1 MKVPLQTKKHLL
13 NNILDVKTKL
23 KTHMEQNESNLSF
36 DQLPKAVG
44 ELLTK
49 VDYVISRLDEKK
61 EADDSSQTQDDDQMM
76 TMDEACQFIGKK
88 RSTMYSLTSERR
100 IPYRKRG
107 NKLYFFKKE
116 LVEWI
121 QSGGAYDKPYT
132 LSEQEQAEFD
142 AHLEELREKKRHKP
156 LSLTES
162 SDAQA
167 ASL

>member
-1 MKVPLQTKKHLL
+1 
-13 NNILDVKTKL
+13 
-23 KTHMEQNESNLSF
+23 MEQNESNLSF

-61 EADDSSQTQDDDQMM
+61 EADV
-76 TMDEACQFIGKK
+76 
-88 RSTMYSLTSERR
+88 YSLTSERR

-142 AHLEELREKKRHKP
+142 AHLEQMREKKRHKP
-156 LSLTES
+156 
-162 SDAQA
+162 A
-167 ASL
+167 AVQQQ

>member
-1 MKVPLQTKKHLL
+1 MDNAT
-13 NNILDVKTKL
+13 N
-23 KTHMEQNESNLSF
+23 NLSF

-61 EADDSSQTQDDDQMM
+61 DADGASPNQDDDQMM
-76 TMDEACQFIGKK
+76 TMEEACQFIGKK

-142 AHLEELREKKRHKP
+142 AHLEQLCERKRHKP
-156 LSLTES
+156 LSLTEAA
-162 SDAQA
+162 DAQA
-167 ASL
+167 ARL

>member
-1 MKVPLQTKKHLL
+1 MMPGKLPLLKKHRTKKHLL
-13 NNILDVKTKL
+13 NDILDVKTKL

-61 EADDSSQTQDDDQMM
+61 GADAASPIQDDDQMM

-142 AHLEELREKKRHKP
+142 AHLEQMREKKRHKP
-156 LSLTES
+156 
-162 SDAQA
+162 A
-167 ASL
+167 AVQQQ

>member
-1 MKVPLQTKKHLL
+1 
-13 NNILDVKTKL
+13 
-23 KTHMEQNESNLSF
+23 MEQNESNLSF

-61 EADDSSQTQDDDQMM
+61 DAAEASENTNDDQMM

-121 QSGGAYDKPYT
+121 QSGGASNSACSC
-132 LSEQEQAEFD
+132 SE
-142 AHLEELREKKRHKP
+142 
-156 LSLTES
+156 SV
-162 SDAQA
+162 
-167 ASL
+167 

>member
-1 MKVPLQTKKHLL
+1 
-13 NNILDVKTKL
+13 
-23 KTHMEQNESNLSF
+23 MEQNESNLSF

-61 EADDSSQTQDDDQMM
+61 EADGSSPTLDDDQMM

-107 NKLYFFKKE
+107 NKLYFSRRNSLSGFRAE
-116 LVEWI
+116 GHTTSLI
-121 QSGGAYDKPYT
+121 PSPSRNRQSSMHIWSRYVRRNGTSQLPSSNNDSYFRRWDMT
-132 LSEQEQAEFD
+132 V
-142 AHLEELREKKRHKP
+142 P
-156 LSLTES
+156 LPH
-162 SDAQA
+162 
-167 ASL
+167 

>member
-1 MKVPLQTKKHLL
+1 MMPGKLPLLKKHRTKKHLL
-13 NNILDVKTKL
+13 NDILDVKTKL

-61 EADDSSQTQDDDQMM
+61 EADGSSPTLDDDQMM

-121 QSGGAYDKPYT
+121 QSGGADDKPYT

-142 AHLEELREKKRHKP
+142 AHLEQMREKKRHKP
-156 LSLTES
+156 
-162 SDAQA
+162 A
-167 ASL
+167 AVQQQ

>member
-1 MKVPLQTKKHLL
+1 
-13 NNILDVKTKL
+13 
-23 KTHMEQNESNLSF
+23 MEQNESNLSF

-61 EADDSSQTQDDDQMM
+61 EADDSSPTQDDDQMM
-76 TMDEACQFIGKK
+76 TME

-142 AHLEELREKKRHKP
+142 THLEQMREKKRHKP
-156 LSLTES
+156 
-162 SDAQA
+162 A
-167 ASL
+167 AVQQQ

>member
-1 MKVPLQTKKHLL
+1 MDNVT
-13 NNILDVKTKL
+13 N
-23 KTHMEQNESNLSF
+23 NLSF

-61 EADDSSQTQDDDQMM
+61 DADGASPTQDDDQMM
-76 TMDEACQFIGKK
+76 TMEEACQFIGKK

-116 LVEWI
+116 LLEWI

-132 LSEQEQAEFD
+132 LSEQEQAEFV
-142 AHLEELREKKRHKP
+142 AHLEQMREKKRHKP
-156 LSLTES
+156 MTIQK
-162 SDAQA
+162 DN
-167 ASL
+167 

>member
-1 MKVPLQTKKHLL
+1 
-13 NNILDVKTKL
+13 
-23 KTHMEQNESNLSF
+23 MEQNENNLSF

-61 EADDSSQTQDDDQMM
+61 EADGSSPTLDDDQMM

-107 NKLYFFKKE
+107 NKLYFFKK
-116 LVEWI
+116 
-121 QSGGAYDKPYT
+121 
-132 LSEQEQAEFD
+132 
-142 AHLEELREKKRHKP
+142 
-156 LSLTES
+156 
-162 SDAQA
+162 
-167 ASL
+167 

>member
-61 EADDSSQTQDDDQMM
+61 EADDSSPTQDDDQMM

-88 RSTMYSLTSERR
+88 RSTMFSLTSERR

-142 AHLEELREKKRHKP
+142 AHLEQMREKKRHKP
-156 LSLTES
+156 
-162 SDAQA
+162 A
-167 ASL
+167 AVQQQ

>member
-1 MKVPLQTKKHLL
+1 MYRTKKHLL
-13 NNILDVKTKL
+13 NDILDVKIKL

-61 EADDSSQTQDDDQMM
+61 DADGSSPTQDDDQMM

-116 LVEWI
+116 LVDWI

-142 AHLEELREKKRHKP
+142 AHLEQMREKKRHKP
-156 LSLTES
+156 
-162 SDAQA
+162 A
-167 ASL
+167 AIQQQ

>member
-1 MKVPLQTKKHLL
+1 M
-13 NNILDVKTKL
+13 
-23 KTHMEQNESNLSF
+23 
-36 DQLPKAVG
+36 
-44 ELLTK
+44 
-49 VDYVISRLDEKK
+49 DYVISRLDEKK
-61 EADDSSQTQDDDQMM
+61 EADGSSPTPDDDQMM

-121 QSGGAYDKPYT
+121 QSGGNKLYFFKKELIEWIQSGGAYDKPYT

-142 AHLEELREKKRHKP
+142 AHLEQIRKKKRHKP
-156 LSLTES
+156 ATI
-162 SDAQA
+162 QQNK
-167 ASL
+167 

>member
-1 MKVPLQTKKHLL
+1 MPGKLPLLKKHRTKKHLL
-13 NNILDVKTKL
+13 NDILDVKTKL

-61 EADDSSQTQDDDQMM
+61 EADGSSPTLDDDQMM

-142 AHLEELREKKRHKP
+142 AHLEQMREKKRHKP
-156 LSLTES
+156 
-162 SDAQA
+162 A
-167 ASL
+167 AVQQQ

>member
-44 ELLTK
+44 ELLT
-49 VDYVISRLDEKK
+49 
-61 EADDSSQTQDDDQMM
+61 
-76 TMDEACQFIGKK
+76 
-88 RSTMYSLTSERR
+88 
-100 IPYRKRG
+100 YRKRG

-142 AHLEELREKKRHKP
+142 THLEQMREKKRHKP
-156 LSLTES
+156 
-162 SDAQA
+162 A
-167 ASL
+167 AVQQQ

>member
-1 MKVPLQTKKHLL
+1 M
-13 NNILDVKTKL
+13 D
-23 KTHMEQNESNLSF
+23 NETNNLSF

-61 EADDSSQTQDDDQMM
+61 DADGASTTQDDD
-76 TMDEACQFIGKK
+76 IGKK

-167 ASL
+167 ANL

>member
-1 MKVPLQTKKHLL
+1 
-13 NNILDVKTKL
+13 
-23 KTHMEQNESNLSF
+23 MEQNESNLSF

-61 EADDSSQTQDDDQMM
+61 EADGSSPTPDDDQMM
-76 TMDEACQFIGKK
+76 TMEEACLFIGKK

-142 AHLEELREKKRHKP
+142 AHLEQIREKKRHKP
-156 LSLTES
+156 SSLKKTADVQS
-162 SDAQA
+162 ANH
-167 ASL
+167 

>member
-1 MKVPLQTKKHLL
+1 MDNAT
-13 NNILDVKTKL
+13 N
-23 KTHMEQNESNLSF
+23 NLSF

-49 VDYVISRLDEKK
+49 VDYVISRLEEKK
-61 EADDSSQTQDDDQMM
+61 DANGVSPTQDDDQMM
-76 TMDEACQFIGKK
+76 TMEEACQFIGEK

-132 LSEQEQAEFD
+132 LSEQDQAEFD
-142 AHLEELREKKRHKP
+142 AHLEQLRERKRRKP
-156 LSLTES
+156 SSLEKQTK
-162 SDAQA
+162 AQA
-167 ASL
+167 VNP

>member
-61 EADDSSQTQDDDQMM
+61 EADDSSPTQDDDQMM

-142 AHLEELREKKRHKP
+142 AHLEQMREKKRHKP
-156 LSLTES
+156 
-162 SDAQA
+162 A
-167 ASL
+167 AVQQQ

>member
-1 MKVPLQTKKHLL
+1 MMPVKVPLQTKKHLL

-61 EADDSSQTQDDDQMM
+61 EADSSSPTSDDDQMM

-142 AHLEELREKKRHKP
+142 AHLEQMREKKRHKP
-156 LSLTES
+156 
-162 SDAQA
+162 A
-167 ASL
+167 AVQQQ

>member
-1 MKVPLQTKKHLL
+1 M
-13 NNILDVKTKL
+13 DYKT
-23 KTHMEQNESNLSF
+23 SNLSF

-61 EADDSSQTQDDDQMM
+61 DADGSSPTQDDDQMM

-116 LVEWI
+116 LIEWI

-142 AHLEELREKKRHKP
+142 AHLEQMREKKRHKP
-156 LSLTES
+156 SSLKKS
-162 SDAQA
+162 VDVQSANH
-167 ASL
+167 

>member
-1 MKVPLQTKKHLL
+1 M
-13 NNILDVKTKL
+13 D
-23 KTHMEQNESNLSF
+23 NETNNLSF

-49 VDYVISRLDEKK
+49 VDYVISRLDERKD
-61 EADDSSQTQDDDQMM
+61 ADGSSPTQDDDQMM

-142 AHLEELREKKRHKP
+142 AHLEQMREKKRHKP
-156 LSLTES
+156 SSLEQS
-162 SDAQA
+162 ANVQSANH
-167 ASL
+167 

>member
-1 MKVPLQTKKHLL
+1 MDNVT
-13 NNILDVKTKL
+13 
-23 KTHMEQNESNLSF
+23 SNLSF

-61 EADDSSQTQDDDQMM
+61 EADGSSPTPDDDQMM

-116 LVEWI
+116 LIEWI

-142 AHLEELREKKRHKP
+142 AHLEQMREKKRHKP
-156 LSLTES
+156 SSLKKS
-162 SDAQA
+162 VDVQSANH
-167 ASL
+167 

>member
-1 MKVPLQTKKHLL
+1 
-13 NNILDVKTKL
+13 
-23 KTHMEQNESNLSF
+23 MEQNESNLSF

-61 EADDSSQTQDDDQMM
+61 EADDSSPTQDDDQMM

-142 AHLEELREKKRHKP
+142 AHLEKMREKKRHKP
-156 LSLTES
+156 AVLDKSHEVG
-162 SDAQA
+162 QGEH
-167 ASL
+167 

>member
-61 EADDSSQTQDDDQMM
+61 EADSSSPTSDDDQMM

-116 LVEWI
+116 LMEWI

-142 AHLEELREKKRHKP
+142 AHLEQIREKKRHKP
-156 LSLTES
+156 
-162 SDAQA
+162 A
-167 ASL
+167 AVQQQ

>member
-1 MKVPLQTKKHLL
+1 LL
-13 NNILDVKTKL
+13 NDILDVKTKL

-61 EADDSSQTQDDDQMM
+61 EADSSSPTSDDDQMM

-142 AHLEELREKKRHKP
+142 AHLEQMREKKRHKP
-156 LSLTES
+156 
-162 SDAQA
+162 A
-167 ASL
+167 AVQQQ

>member
-61 EADDSSQTQDDDQMM
+61 EADSSSPTSDDDQMM

-142 AHLEELREKKRHKP
+142 AHLEQMREKKRHKP
-156 LSLTES
+156 
-162 SDAQA
+162 A
-167 ASL
+167 AVQQQ

>member
-1 MKVPLQTKKHLL
+1 MDNAT
-13 NNILDVKTKL
+13 N
-23 KTHMEQNESNLSF
+23 NLSF

-61 EADDSSQTQDDDQMM
+61 DADCASPSQDDDQMM
-76 TMDEACQFIGKK
+76 TMEEACQFIGKK

-142 AHLEELREKKRHKP
+142 AHLEQIREKKRHKP
-156 LSLTES
+156 
-162 SDAQA
+162 A
-167 ASL
+167 AIQQQ